1 MTEELLERLIE
12 VVNDLRSPTLTDWL
26 LAAVPGLALVV
37 TWLLWWR
44 DRRTLLGEI
53 ETGRQREARAVQPT
67 LLESC
72 SPYQGDKFV
81 HAHVSRG
88 SRELVLRRVGR
99 WPIEDEFVE
108 RHIKS

>member
-67 LLESC
+67 VFVVTDEHKVGTLLLGKKRRAETWA
-72 SPYQGDKFV
+72 Y
-81 HAHVSRG
+81 SRVRLHNLG
-88 SRELVLRRVGR
+88 
-99 WPIEDEFVE
+99 P
-108 RHIKS
+108 